1 MNRKLISLLALI
13 MLFGTITGISE
24 AKSSTPFVYSST
36 GVDIVDFEL
45 DFKDIEVILDVQVTE
60 IPSTIEITFER
71 EFFDS
76 TNLDQDSEF
85 TIIAD
90 GDLVNYEEI
99 VTNSKIR
106 TLKFNLSSDVE
117 LIEIFGTNLKGFTV
131 QSPIN
136 EVTEEIS
143 TVQAEQTTKINEL
156 LDENQ
161 VLRKENNILKE
172 ENEKLDGRI
181 FELENLVSAL
191 EVQVNNLNT
200 IVTEQIKVIYNWVLG
215 YSIN

>member
-1 MNRKLISLLALI
+1 MDKKLISVLATIALL
-13 MLFGTITGISE
+13 GTLTGVSE
-24 AKSSTPFVYSST
+24 AKSSTPFDYIST
-36 GVDIVDFEL
+36 GIDIVDFEL

-60 IPSTIEITFER
+60 ISSTLEITFER

-90 GDLVNYEEI
+90 GELVCYDEI
-99 VTNSKIR
+99 VTNSKLR
-106 TLKFNLSSDVE
+106 TLRFNLSSDVKQV
-117 LIEIFGTNLKGFTV
+117 EIFGARLKGVTA
-131 QSPIN
+131 QAPII
-136 EVTEEIS
+136 EVTDEIP
-143 TVQAEQTTKINEL
+143 TTQVEQTGKINEL
-156 LDENQ
+156 IEENQ
-161 VLRKENNILKE
+161 VLREENNILKE
-172 ENEKLDGRI
+172 ENKNLDGRI

-191 EVQVNNLNT
+191 EVQVTNLNT

>member
-1 MNRKLISLLALI
+1 MNKKLISVLATIVLL
-13 MLFGTITGISE
+13 GTLTGVSE
-24 AKSSTPFVYSST
+24 AKSSTPFGYTST

-45 DFKDIEVILDVQVTE
+45 DFKDIEVMLDVQVTE
-60 IPSTIEITFER
+60 VPSTLEITFER

-90 GDLVNYEEI
+90 GDLVYYDEI
-99 VTNSKIR
+99 VTNSKLR

-117 LIEIFGTNLKGFTV
+117 LVEIFGTHLKGIIA
-131 QSPIN
+131 QDPII
-136 EVTEEIS
+136 EVTEEIL
-143 TVQAEQTTKINEL
+143 TTQVEQTGKINE
-156 LDENQ
+156 
-161 VLRKENNILKE
+161 LKE
-172 ENEKLDGRI
+172 ENEELDGRI

-191 EVQVNNLNT
+191 EVQVTNLNT

>member
-1 MNRKLISLLALI
+1 MNKKLISVLATI
-13 MLFGTITGISE
+13 VLFGTLTGVSE
-24 AKSSTPFVYSST
+24 AKSGTPFDYTST
-36 GVDIVDFEL
+36 GVEIVDFEL
-45 DFKDIEVILDVQVTE
+45 DFKDIEVMLDVQVTE
-60 IPSTIEITFER
+60 IPSTLEITFER

-90 GDLVNYEEI
+90 GDLVYYDEI
-99 VTNSKIR
+99 ATNSKLR

-117 LIEIFGTNLKGFTV
+117 LVEIFGTQLKGIIA
-131 QSPIN
+131 QSPII
-136 EVTEEIS
+136 EVTEEIP
-143 TVQAEQTTKINEL
+143 TKVEQTGKINEL
-156 LDENQ
+156 IEENQ
-161 VLRKENNILKE
+161 VLREENNILKE
-172 ENEKLDGRI
+172 ENKKLDGRI

-191 EVQVNNLNT
+191 EVQVTNLNT

>member
-1 MNRKLISLLALI
+1 MNKKLISVLATIVLL
-13 MLFGTITGISE
+13 GTLTGVSE
-24 AKSSTPFVYSST
+24 AKSSTPFGYTST

-45 DFKDIEVILDVQVTE
+45 DFKDIEVMLDVQVTE
-60 IPSTIEITFER
+60 IPSTLEITFER

-90 GDLVNYEEI
+90 GDLVYYDEI
-99 VTNSKIR
+99 VTNSKLR

-117 LIEIFGTNLKGFTV
+117 LVEIFGTRLKGIIA
-131 QSPIN
+131 QSPII
-136 EVTEEIS
+136 EVTEEIP
-143 TVQAEQTTKINEL
+143 TKVEQTGKINEL
-156 LDENQ
+156 IEENQ
-161 VLRKENNILKE
+161 VLREENNILKE

-191 EVQVNNLNT
+191 EVQVTNLNT

>member
-1 MNRKLISLLALI
+1 MNKKLISVLATIVLL
-13 MLFGTITGISE
+13 GTLTGVSE
-24 AKSSTPFVYSST
+24 AKSGTPFGYTST

-45 DFKDIEVILDVQVTE
+45 DFKDIEVMLDVQVTE
-60 IPSTIEITFER
+60 IPSTLEITFER

-90 GDLVNYEEI
+90 GDLVYYDEI
-99 VTNSKIR
+99 VTNSKLR
-106 TLKFNLSSDVE
+106 TLRFNLSSGVE
-117 LIEIFGTNLKGFTV
+117 LVEIFGTQLKGIIA
-131 QSPIN
+131 QSPIT
-136 EVTEEIS
+136 EVTEEIP
-143 TVQAEQTTKINEL
+143 TTQVEQTGKINEL
-156 LDENQ
+156 IEENQ
-161 VLRKENNILKE
+161 VLREENNILKE
-172 ENEKLDGRI
+172 ENKKLDGRI

-191 EVQVNNLNT
+191 EVQVTNLNT

>member
-1 MNRKLISLLALI
+1 MDKKLISVLATIVLL
-13 MLFGTITGISE
+13 GTLTGVSE
-24 AKSSTPFVYSST
+24 AKSGTPFGYTST

-45 DFKDIEVILDVQVTE
+45 DFKDIEIMLDVQVTE
-60 IPSTIEITFER
+60 SPSTLEITFER

-85 TIIAD
+85 IIIAD
-90 GDLVNYEEI
+90 GDLVYYDEI
-99 VTNSKIR
+99 VTNSKLR

-117 LIEIFGTNLKGFTV
+117 LVEIFGTQLKGIIA
-131 QSPIN
+131 QSPII
-136 EVTEEIS
+136 EVTEEIP
-143 TVQAEQTTKINEL
+143 TKVEQTGKINEL
-156 LDENQ
+156 IEENQ
-161 VLRKENNILKE
+161 VLREENNILKE

-191 EVQVNNLNT
+191 EVQVTNLNT

>member
-1 MNRKLISLLALI
+1 MSKKLISVLATIVLL
-13 MLFGTITGISE
+13 GTLTSVSE
-24 AKSSTPFVYSST
+24 AKSGTPFGYTST

-45 DFKDIEVILDVQVTE
+45 DFKDIEVMLDVQVTE
-60 IPSTIEITFER
+60 IPSTLEITFER

-90 GDLVNYEEI
+90 GDLVYYDEI
-99 VTNSKIR
+99 VTNSKLR

-117 LIEIFGTNLKGFTV
+117 LVEIFGTHLKGIIA
-131 QSPIN
+131 QSPII
-136 EVTEEIS
+136 EVTEEIP
-143 TVQAEQTTKINEL
+143 TKVEQTGKINEL
-156 LDENQ
+156 IEENQ
-161 VLRKENNILKE
+161 VLREENNILKE
-172 ENEKLDGRI
+172 ENKKLDGRI

-191 EVQVNNLNT
+191 EVQVTNLNT